1 MSHAGHNAG
10 VKMTL
15 TIRRGAAQRR
25 ALRSC
30 ATAAGKTELRV
41 VGGLPAIQLRAKST
55 LGERAGRF
63 LGQLDFDPALLDR
76 DPWRAH
82 LRQMNSTPHRIG
94 FRPTRKPH

>member
-1 MSHAGHNAG
+1 MKKAP
-10 VKMTL
+10 

-30 ATAAGKTELRV
+30 ATAAGKTESKV

-63 LGQLDFDPALLDR
+63 LGQLDFDPASLDR
-76 DPWRAH
+76 DSWRAH
-82 LRQMNSTPHRIG
+82 LRRMNCSRDRIG
-94 FRPTRKPH
+94 FRLTRKPY